1 MADKIIKW
9 LSSIAKMIVFIVD
22 KNDWVHY
29 TKNGWVHYNQMAEQN
44 QKMAGNRAK

>member
-1 MADKIIKW
+1 MTE
-9 LSSIAKMIVFIVD
+9 FIVD